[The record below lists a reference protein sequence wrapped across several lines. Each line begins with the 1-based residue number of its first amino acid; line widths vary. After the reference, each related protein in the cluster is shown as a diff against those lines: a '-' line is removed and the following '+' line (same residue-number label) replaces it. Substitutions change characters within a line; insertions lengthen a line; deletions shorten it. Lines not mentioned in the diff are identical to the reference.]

1 MDSHTS
7 ATPLK
12 RSHSH
17 DQDVLQAPSPPDQ
30 TKRSRTNQRP
40 ELADAFLECLS
51 SSDLIHIIRQ
61 LEQLLQDTPYLAD
74 AYALIYPENLEEHT
88 SLRQQASTP
97 TIPTTQPLL
106 RTSSEPPSHAP
117 ETSTASMVPA
127 SSLSTH
133 TPHISSPLASQ
144 PVQTQPSPPSTLLTT
159 ASPLP
164 SRLYTP
170 SILSLIHI

>member
-88 SLRQQASTP
+88 SLRQQASAP
-97 TIPTTQPLL
+97 TIP
-106 RTSSEPPSHAP
+106 
-117 ETSTASMVPA
+117 
-127 SSLSTH
+127 
-133 TPHISSPLASQ
+133 
-144 PVQTQPSPPSTLLTT
+144 
-159 ASPLP
+159 
-164 SRLYTP
+164 
-170 SILSLIHI
+170 LSLIHI